1 MDLKEQ
7 LETQRKEAVTALQ
20 ILLGYADELA
30 AGGLDRNRGMLE
42 GLKRFSRCMASYLCV
57 EGHDQGCDERIMEK
71 YIQPYE
77 KMLAGDKNALDGVPH
92 QNITSENMDT
102 FWSAISRYR
111 QEMLADYD
119 PVYDVDLEFCD
130 SIVKIMG
137 KQVGDPET
145 QANEMYEKQ
154 DTSGM
159 HAM

>member
-1 MDLKEQ
+1 MDLEEQ

-30 AGGLDRNRGMLE
+30 AGGLDRNREMLE

-77 KMLAGDKNALDGVPH
+77 KMLAGDENALDGVPH

-145 QANEMYEKQ
+145 QANGMDGKQ
-154 DTSGM
+154 DTP
-159 HAM
+159 AMQTM